1 MLLVAG
7 LRFHAP
13 GLKLWQQSAGR
24 CRELQQA
31 KRLAGMPEKRQP
43 FTVSH
48 CKLLTPLGSPRAFAS
63 RFWLGGKKQVP
74 FFHAE
79 SLCRF
84 GTLSLEEHSEYG
96 RLIYSGTLSKMIL
109 GVKTFCFTT
118 SIITASMLFAII
130 HKYGL
135 NFDKIYSEI
144 AFYSITLFFIFLTP
158 LILHLFT
165 RRYIIR
171 LYYKDK
177 TDTYTAITYSG
188 ILREKKTLFH
198 QKDVTVPD
206 MSKMFTTFYVKRRAM
221 FVNPFLFNY
230 AQDYSHL
237 MGYDKPF
244 QFDLKDSKK

>member
-7 LRFHAP
+7 LRLHAP

-24 CRELQQA
+24 CRALQPA
-31 KRLAGMPEKRQP
+31 KRLARISEKSQP

-63 RFWLGGKKQVP
+63 RFWLGENKQVP
-74 FFHAE
+74 FLCAV

-84 GTLSLEEHSEYG
+84 GTSSLEEHSEYG
-96 RLIYSGTLSKMIL
+96 RLIYSGTLSKTVL
-109 GVKTFCFTT
+109 GVKMFCFTT

-135 NFDKIYSEI
+135 NFDKLYSEI
-144 AFYSITLFFIFLTP
+144 AFYSATLFFIFLTP

-171 LYYKDK
+171 LYHKDK

-221 FVNPFLFNY
+221 LVNPFLFNF

-244 QFDLKDSKK
+244 QFSLKDSEK